1 MTTELG
7 LNLAGVERVLE
18 LETKLE
24 RAQRRLEAL
33 ERRSGELEAEIVARE
48 AEVRRLEQIRQEVK
62 AEIVRY
68 EAPGTALIPVR
79 RPGAGSSRS
88 TSR

>member
-1 MTTELG
+1 
-7 LNLAGVERVLE
+7 VLE

-33 ERRSGELEAEIVARE
+33 EGRSRELESEIRARE
-48 AEVRRLEQIRQEVK
+48 SEIARLERIRREVK

-68 EAPGTALIPVR
+68 EAPGAALIPIRYVR
-79 RPGAGSSRS
+79 RPGGR
-88 TSR
+88 